1 MQVNGYGSEVDSKA
15 NHVGVNI
22 DDMNSSVNEPA
33 AYIKEDTE
41 AQKEEFSM
49 EESDAVQAWID
60 YDGEEKIVDVTIA
73 PISLPKKPSKPLI
86 SHTIDPQEVLQ
97 ETMFVGF
104 LASTGESKA
113 SSHYILGW
121 SLGLCMSGKK
131 LLIVWVYVRT
141 KTWRC
146 VVGHIFFCVM

>member
-1 MQVNGYGSEVDSKA
+1 
-15 NHVGVNI
+15 
-22 DDMNSSVNEPA
+22 
-33 AYIKEDTE
+33 
-41 AQKEEFSM
+41 M
-49 EESDAVQAWID
+49 EKSDVVQAWID

-86 SHTIDPQEVLQ
+86 SHTIDLQEVLQ

-121 SLGLCMSGKK
+121 SLGLCMSGKQ
-131 LLIVWVYVRT
+131 LLIV
-141 KTWRC
+141 
-146 VVGHIFFCVM
+146 